1 MVNATSNSQSRLNR
15 CGNATC
21 TALLKTLLFFF
32 NIVFF
37 ALGISLVFLGCYG
50 LKDFHSFFTFAA
62 SSSVW
67 VAFLAIGLFILCIAV
82 LSFWCIPKG
91 VSWLLNLYGIVVF
104 LLFVAVLCSS
114 SAFMIKREAL
124 EHTIQTGFAN
134 QMNNY
139 QDDKRSIDL
148 VQESV
153 KCCGLMNYTDWFS
166 TPWAD
171 NRQRVP
177 LSCCIDQAKC
187 VHENLNTLNTTDIWT
202 TGCYSKVN
210 TLIEDE
216 YSLIGGI
223 GFTFALIILFG
234 SVLSW
239 WLAKN
244 IRSSQNRYEEMH

>member
-1 MVNATSNSQSRLNR
+1 MVNATNNGPSRLSR

-32 NIVFF
+32 NVVFF
-37 ALGISLVFLGCYG
+37 ALGVSLVFLGIYG

-67 VAFLAIGLFILCIAV
+67 IAFLAIGLFILCIAV

-91 VSWLLNLYGIVVF
+91 ISWLLNLYGMVVF

-134 QMNNY
+134 QMNAY
-139 QDDKRSIDL
+139 QNDARSIDL

-153 KCCGLMNYTDWFS
+153 KCCGLMNYTDWFT
-166 TPWAD
+166 TPWAH
-171 NRQRVP
+171 NHKNVP
-177 LSCCIDQAKC
+177 LSCCMDQVNC
-187 VHENLNTLNTTDIWT
+187 VHENLNLLNVTDIYT
-202 TGCYSKVN
+202 EGCYSKVK
-210 TLIEDE
+210 TLIENE

-223 GFTFALIILFG
+223 GFTAAIIILFG
-234 SVLSW
+234 SILSW

-244 IRSSQNRYEEMH
+244 IRSTNNRYEEMQ